1 MRARRWL
8 AAVALCLAAGA
19 TPAASGAAK
28 AAKHAPRKAPAAAS
42 APDAAPPSQEIR
54 KDIPPL
60 NTLEHE
66 CELIGKRLA
75 SIDEDT
81 CLNAGLRTS
90 LTASVQG
97 QPILWRD
104 YRSSAPRGNTQRIL
118 LIGAIHGDEFSSAS
132 IVFQWMQRLEADRFQ
147 PFYWRVVPLVNP
159 DGLLRVPETRTN
171 ASGVDLNRNFPT
183 PGWGETALPY
193 WERQTSRDP
202 RRYPGPAPLSE
213 PETRWLARHIERF
226 RPSAIISVHAP
237 YGVLDYD
244 GPHEP
249 PQNLGFLKLHL
260 LGTYPG
266 SLGNY
271 AGMYLGVPVITLEL
285 PHAGL
290 MPSPSQVSKIWTD
303 LLSWLDKNLPE
314 GSPLRSSPLFSEPW
328 RATLPAPVPAA
339 QAPFTDWLP

>member
-1 MRARRWL
+1 M
-8 AAVALCLAAGA
+8 
-19 TPAASGAAK
+19 PAAT
-28 AAKHAPRKAPAAAS
+28 RQVT
-42 APDAAPPSQEIR
+42 PDF
-54 KDIPPL
+54 PPL
-60 NTLEHE
+60 SSLERS

-75 SIDEDT
+75 SIDEEA
-81 CLNAGLRTS
+81 CLGAGLRTS
-90 LTASVQG
+90 LTGSAQG

-104 YRSSAPRGNTQRIL
+104 YKSALARGNTQRIL
-118 LIGAIHGDEFSSAS
+118 LIGGIHGDEFSASS
-132 IVFQWMQRLEADRFQ
+132 IVFQWMQRLANDRFQ
-147 PFYWRVVPLVNP
+147 PFYWRVVPLLDP
-159 DGLLRVPETRTN
+159 DGLLRVPATRTN

-183 PGWGETALPY
+183 PGWSETALPY
-193 WERQTSRDP
+193 WERQANSDP

-226 RPSAIISVHAP
+226 RPQAIISVHAP

-244 GPHEP
+244 GPHDP
-249 PQNLGFLKLHL
+249 PQNLGFLRLHL

-290 MPSPSQVSKIWTD
+290 MPPPSQVGKIWTD
-303 LLSWLDKNLPE
+303 LLTWLSKNLPE

-328 RATLPAPVPAA
+328 RASLPTSVPAA
-339 QAPFTDWLP
+339 MTPLTDWLP

>member
-1 MRARRWL
+1 ML
-8 AAVALCLAAGA
+8 
-19 TPAASGAAK
+19 P
-28 AAKHAPRKAPAAAS
+28 
-42 APDAAPPSQEIR
+42 PDA
-54 KDIPPL
+54 PPL
-60 NTLEHE
+60 NSLEHA

-75 SIDEDT
+75 SIEVDA

-90 LTASVQG
+90 LTGSVQG

-104 YRSSAPRGNTQRIL
+104 YKSQAPRGNTQRIL
-118 LIGAIHGDEFSSAS
+118 LIGAIHGDEFSSSS

-147 PFYWRVVPLVNP
+147 PFYWRVVPLMNP

-183 PGWGETALPY
+183 PGWGETAMPY
-193 WERQTSRDP
+193 WERQTNRDP

-290 MPSPSQVSKIWTD
+290 MPPPSQVTKIWTD
-303 LLSWLDKNLPE
+303 LLAWLEKNLPE

-328 RATLPAPVPAA
+328 RATLPSPVPAA